1 MGKELGKGALVVS
14 NYACP
19 PLAGWHVYEKGIQ
32 SGRCDK
38 NNALTLQTIRQRAAQ
53 SDVGVVLV
61 ARWMYYSGEGWPN
74 SYAQHQAIGPA
85 DNSGA
90 AFPSFQAEI
99 EAALSD
105 TLDVLVASGVR
116 RILLVGPHPEMRMW
130 VPECLLRI
138 GLDSPWRD
146 ACGVKRGAM
155 NEWNAPF
162 LGMVHDLLR
171 AYPQL
176 RFINPNPVL
185 CDDSVCRPYEGAD
198 ILYWDS
204 HHLTYAGAV
213 KLDKPFTDEFRWLFG
228 GS

>member
-1 MGKELGKGALVVS
+1 
-14 NYACP
+14 
-19 PLAGWHVYEKGIQ
+19 
-32 SGRCDK
+32 
-38 NNALTLQTIRQRAAQ
+38 
-53 SDVGVVLV
+53 
-61 ARWMYYSGEGWPN
+61 
-74 SYAQHQAIGPA
+74 
-85 DNSGA
+85 
-90 AFPSFQAEI
+90 
-99 EAALSD
+99 
-105 TLDVLVASGVR
+105 
-116 RILLVGPHPEMRMW
+116 MW

-176 RFINPNPVL
+176 RFIDPNSVL
-185 CDDSVCRPYEGAD
+185 CDDSVCRPYAGAE

-228 GS
+228 SS